1 MVSKYCTMKKLSI
14 IGLGLIGSSI
24 ARGLKGKYHITGYNR
39 TLEVTAKALK
49 EGVIDA
55 AATSLAECVEGA
67 DIVLIATPMGHYESV
82 ANGIAEYLQPGTIV
96 TDAGS
101 VKTPAILTIYRHMPP
116 GVEFVPSHPIAGKET
131 SGFNAGDAELFKG
144 KKVIITP
151 LPKNS
156 YKSILEIENMWKSLG
171 ATTEQMTAAE
181 HDKIY
186 SAVSHTTQLL
196 AYAYK
201 LAIRHKKFGQT
212 AESEPKGDYQT
223 FMRIANSAPD
233 IWVDIFQLNR
243 GYMFKFLEKIF
254 GGLTHIEKFSEMQDL
269 RARLPGELK
278 TPKPKFSGNKKLD
291 AATIIF
297 PALLGNLLLFC
308 IEDEMENEVSRSFS
322 ASQIHESL
330 ALIEQEMKPIEGKDF
345 AQYAGSGL
353 RDFTIFSYLDVTE
366 YVEEYEQEIY
376 LLKALLHRK
385 IFEITAAIESES
397 SEVLLGK
404 LKEA

>member
-1 MVSKYCTMKKLSI
+1 MKKLSI

-24 ARGLKGKYHITGYNR
+24 ARGLKGQYHITGYNR
-39 TLEVTAKALK
+39 TLEVSNKALK
-49 EGVIDA
+49 EGAIDVA
-55 AATSLAECVEGA
+55 ASSLAEAVEGA
-67 DIVLIATPMGHYESV
+67 DIVLIATPMSHYESI
-82 ANGIAEYLQPGTIV
+82 ANGIAEYLQLGTIV

-101 VKTPAILTIYRHMPP
+101 VKTPAILSIYRHMPP
-116 GVEFVPSHPIAGKET
+116 GVEFIPSHPIAGKET
-131 SGFNAGDAELFKG
+131 SGFSAGDAELFKG

-156 YKSILEIENMWKSLG
+156 YKSILEVENLWKSLG

-186 SAVSHTTQLL
+186 SAVSHVPQML

-201 LAIRHKKFGQT
+201 LAIRHKKFGQS
-212 AESEPKGDYQT
+212 ADVEPKGDYQT
-223 FMRIANSAPD
+223 FLRIANSAPD

-254 GGLTHIEKFSEMQDL
+254 GGLTHIEKFSDMQEL
-269 RARLPGELK
+269 RERLPGKLK
-278 TPKPKFSGNKKLD
+278 AEPKFSGNKKLD

-308 IEDEMENEVSRSFS
+308 IEDEMENEVSRTFS
-322 ASQIHESL
+322 PSQIHESL
-330 ALIEQEMKPIEGKDF
+330 ALIEQEIKPIEAKDF
-345 AQYAGSGL
+345 ANYAGSGL
-353 RDFTIFSYLDVTE
+353 RDLTIFSHLDVSDYIE
-366 YVEEYEQEIY
+366 DHEQEIY

-385 IFEITAAIESES
+385 IFEITAAVESDS
-397 SEVLLGK
+397 AEVLLGK